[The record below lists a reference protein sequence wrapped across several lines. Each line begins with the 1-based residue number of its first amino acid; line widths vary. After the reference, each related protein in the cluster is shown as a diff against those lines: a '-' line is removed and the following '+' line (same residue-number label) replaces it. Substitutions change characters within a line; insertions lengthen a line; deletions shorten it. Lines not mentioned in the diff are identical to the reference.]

1 VALLPV
7 HPCRIAGAVFLMQT
21 GIPNMIDEDALK
33 SIERL
38 HQMNADGVISA
49 EEFERSKERILF
61 GAQKKPP
68 FTASVAGQFAAPV
81 GLPAADDYVSWAI
94 LPLKKYADFT
104 GRSSRKE
111 YWLFHLVFVALALGF
126 AVLAVAASPEVAA
139 VTLMVAL
146 LGLIVPLIAVQV
158 RRFHDQGKSGWF
170 AALNLIPYVG
180 SFVVLVFML
189 FDGMPGPNAYGPDPK
204 ERQP

>member
-1 VALLPV
+1 
-7 HPCRIAGAVFLMQT
+7 
-21 GIPNMIDEDALK
+21 MIDEDALK

-61 GAQKKPP
+61 GAQKKKMPGV
-68 FTASVAGQFAAPV
+68 AALAGQFAAPTE
-81 GLPAADDYVSWAI
+81 LPAADDYVSWAM
-94 LPLKKYADFT
+94 LPIRKYADFT

-111 YWLFHLVFVALALGF
+111 YWLFKLVFVAMFLAF
-126 AVLAVAASPEVAA
+126 AVLAVVASPEVAA
-139 VTLMVAL
+139 VLLMIGL

-180 SFVVLVFML
+180 SFVVLIFML
-189 FDGMPGPNAYGPDPK
+189 FDGTPGPNDFGPDPK
-204 ERQP
+204 DRQP